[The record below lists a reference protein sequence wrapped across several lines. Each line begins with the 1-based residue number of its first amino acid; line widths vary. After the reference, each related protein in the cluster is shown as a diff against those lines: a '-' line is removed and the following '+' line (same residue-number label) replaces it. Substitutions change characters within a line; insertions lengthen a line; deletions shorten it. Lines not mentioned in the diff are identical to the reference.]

1 MDWLPHLLMAA
12 VWWLLGAFVVR
23 WPQTLSGY
31 NTMPPARREAVD
43 IRRAGRSVAR
53 AFYLSA
59 AVSLAGLAVG
69 GQAGRVMLMLPAG
82 IVLAAAATSQR
93 HDMCVAARRVRRG
106 KERFLP
112 LLLEGDESER
122 MIRRYLGR
130 AELYVCRRGFF
141 GRPVAV
147 CAVTDEGG
155 GVFEVK
161 NLAVDAG
168 FRGRG
173 VGRRMLAAVAWRY
186 RRRGAWLTLG
196 TGETP
201 STLAFYRSCGFREYG
216 RREGFF
222 TDNYD
227 RPIVEEGVV
236 LRDMILLRKRLRPAA
251 GRPLDGQCGGT
262 R

>member
-1 MDWLPHLLMAA
+1 MERLPYLLMAA

-43 IRRAGRSVAR
+43 IRGAGRFLAR
-53 AFYLSA
+53 LCRLSA
-59 AVSLAGLAVG
+59 LLTLAGLPLAG
-69 GQAGRVMLMLPAG
+69 TAAGRWLLVLPVGLLLAG
-82 IVLAAAATSQR
+82 AVAAR
-93 HDMCVAARRVRRG
+93 RYDMCAAARRVRRG

-122 MIRRYLGR
+122 MIRRYLDR
-130 AELYVCRRGFF
+130 AELYVCRRR
-141 GRPVAV
+141 GRTIVV

-155 GVFEVK
+155 GRFGVK
-161 NLAVDAG
+161 NLAVAAP
-168 FRGRG
+168 FRRQGY
-173 VGRRMLAAVAWRY
+173 GRRMLACVAWRY

-201 STLAFYRSCGFREYG
+201 STLAFYRACGFRAYG
-216 RREGFF
+216 RRERFF

-227 RPIVEEGVV
+227 RPIVEEGVE
-236 LRDMILLRKRLRPAA
+236 LRDMILLRKRLRPRNGAA
-251 GRPLDGQCGGT
+251 EPW
-262 R
+262 